1 MRRNWTQ
8 SIERMSFLNLLNRIH
23 TPSDVKQLS
32 LLELPLLC
40 EEIREALIANMKAVG
55 GHLGPNLGFLEA
67 TVALHYVFDSPKDKI
82 VFDVSHQSYTHKIL
96 TGRKAGFVDP
106 EQYGIY
112 SGYTNPS
119 ESEHDMFSVG
129 HTSTSVS
136 LATGLAKARDLKGS
150 NENIIAVLGDGAL
163 SGGEAMEGLN
173 IGSTL
178 GSNLIVVFNDNDMS
192 ISPNVGSMYSHFK
205 ELRDTKGQCETNYF
219 KIMGFDYY
227 FVEDG
232 HNIEELVKA
241 FNTVKDVPRPSLIHV
256 VTTKGKGWAEAEAD
270 KESFH
275 YINAAHKPKKGTTL
289 TYAGVVADH
298 LLEKMK
304 TDATVIA
311 MTAAIPG
318 TSGFNPERRAKAG
331 KQFFDVGIAEEHM
344 IAMAAGLAKNGAKP
358 VVLENSTFLSRTYDQ
373 LSQDLCL
380 NSNPA
385 TIMSYGLSGGIAGT
399 DATHTG
405 AFDLA
410 MMGSIPNLVI
420 LCPASKDEVL
430 AMLDWSMEQR
440 DHPVVIRVTGA
451 VRNEPSGGMFT
462 GELKNEITHEGRT
475 VAILGLG
482 PFYCLGDALRQALQ
496 ETLGIEATLINPRLA
511 SDVDKDTLASLQKD
525 HSIVVTLEDGVLAGG
540 YGQKVAQFYGAT
552 PMKVLNYGMEKEVN
566 DRVPKEELYARYGLE
581 PAAMVEDI
589 KALLE
594 H

>member
-1 MRRNWTQ
+1 
-8 SIERMSFLNLLNRIH
+8 MSFLNLLNRIH
-23 TPSDVKQLS
+23 TPSDVKALS
-32 LLELPLLC
+32 LPELPQLC

-55 GHLGPNLGFLEA
+55 GHLGPNLGFIEA

-82 VFDVSHQSYTHKIL
+82 VYDVSHQSYTHKIL

-112 SGYTNPS
+112 SGYTNPN
-119 ESEHDMFSVG
+119 ESEHDMFSIG

-136 LATGLAKARDLKGS
+136 LATGLAKARDLKGDK
-150 NENIIAVLGDGAL
+150 ENIIAVIGDGAL

-178 GSNLIVVFNDNDMS
+178 DSNLIVVFNDNDMS
-192 ISPNVGSMYSHFK
+192 ISPNVGSMYKHFK
-205 ELRDTKGQCETNYF
+205 ALRDAKGESESNYF
-219 KIMGFDYY
+219 TIMGFDYY

-232 HNIEELVKA
+232 HDTAALVKA
-241 FNTVKDVPRPSLIHV
+241 FQNVKDVPRPSLIHV

-289 TYAGVVADH
+289 SYAGVVADH

-304 TDATVIA
+304 TDPTVIA

-385 TIMSYGLSGGIAGT
+385 TIMSYGLSGGIGAT

-405 AFDLA
+405 VFDLA

-430 AMLDWSMEQR
+430 AMLDWSLEQTKY
-440 DHPVVIRVTGA
+440 PVVIRVTGA
-451 VRNEPSGGMFT
+451 VRNEPSGTQFT
-462 GELKNEITHEGRT
+462 GNLVNEITHKGHT

-482 PFYCLGDALRQALQ
+482 PFYYLGGAVREALK
-496 ETLGIEATLINPRLA
+496 EELGIEATLINPRLA
-511 SDVDKDTLASLQKD
+511 SDVDKQTLDRLKAD
-525 HSIVVTLEDGVLAGG
+525 HTIVITLEDGVLAGG
-540 YGQKVAQFYGAT
+540 YGQKVAQYYGSSA
-552 PMKVLNYGMEKEVN
+552 MNVLTYGMDKEVN

-581 PAAMVEDI
+581 PASIVNDI
-589 KALLE
+589 KALLK
-594 H
+594 

>member
-1 MRRNWTQ
+1 
-8 SIERMSFLNLLNRIH
+8 MSFLNLLNRIH
-23 TPSDVKQLS
+23 TPSDVKELS
-32 LLELPLLC
+32 PTDLPILC
-40 EEIREALIANMKAVG
+40 EEIREALISNMKAVG
-55 GHLGPNLGFLEA
+55 GHLGPNLGFLEV
-67 TVALHYVFDSPKDKI
+67 TVALHYVFDSPRDKI
-82 VFDVSHQSYTHKIL
+82 VYDVSHQSYTHKIL
-96 TGRKAGFVDP
+96 TGRKDGFVDP
-106 EQYGIY
+106 AHYGKY
-112 SGYTNPS
+112 SGYTNPN
-119 ESEHDMFSVG
+119 ESEHDMFTIG

-136 LATGLAKARDLKGS
+136 LATGLAKGRDLLGGT
-150 NENIIAVLGDGAL
+150 ENIIAVIGDGAL

-178 GSNLIVVFNDNDMS
+178 DSNLIVVFNDNDMS
-192 ISPNVGSMYSHFK
+192 ISPNVGSMYKHFK
-205 ELRDTKGQCETNYF
+205 ALRDHKGQLEHNYF
-219 KIMGFDYY
+219 TIMGFDYY

-232 HNIEELVKA
+232 HNIDELIKA
-241 FNTVKDVPRPSLIHV
+241 FKAVKDVPRPSLIHV

-275 YINAAHKPKKGTTL
+275 YINTAHKPKKGTTL

-304 TDATVIA
+304 TDPAVIA

-385 TIMSYGLSGGIAGT
+385 TIMSYGLSGGIGAT

-410 MMGSIPNLVI
+410 MMGSIPNLIV

-430 AMLDWSMEQR
+430 AMLDWSLEQR
-440 DHPVVIRVTGA
+440 EHPVVIRVTGA
-451 VRNEPSGGMFT
+451 VRNEPSGTAFT
-462 GELKNEITHEGRT
+462 GKLINEVTHKGQK

-482 PFYCLGDALRQALQ
+482 PFYYLGNQLREALKA
-496 ETLGIEATLINPRLA
+496 ELGIEATLINPRLA
-511 SDVDKDTLASLQKD
+511 SDVDTHTLDALKAD
-525 HSIVVTLEDGVLAGG
+525 HEIIITLEDGVLAGG
-540 YGQKVAQFYGAT
+540 YGQKVVHYYGPT
-552 PMKVLNYGMEKEVN
+552 SMKVLTYGMEKEVN
-566 DRVPKEELYARYGLE
+566 DRVPKDELYARYGLE
-581 PAAMVEDI
+581 PKTIVEDI
-589 KALLE
+589 KTLLR
-594 H
+594 